1 MTLNL
6 LKLCVGVEK
15 IEDLAEWQN
24 GWRKKGGMDGKGG
37 VWHTT
42 RMTPRR
48 RDELMDGGSLFWV
61 IKGHILVRQSLD
73 DVEPFTDDEGISRCH
88 LVLHKDLVLVEP
100 RRHRA
105 FQGWRYLKGEE
116 APRDMGKFGAKGRKG
131 ELPPHLSAELRDL
144 GLL

>member
-6 LKLCVGVEK
+6 IKLCVGVEK
-15 IEDLAEWQN
+15 IDELADWQA
-24 GWRKKGGMDGKGG
+24 GWRKKGGMDGKGR

-61 IKGHILVRQSLD
+61 IKGHTLVRQRLD
-73 DVEPFTDDEGISRCH
+73 DVEPFTDDEGVSRCH

-105 FQGWRYLKGEE
+105 FQGWRYLKSEE
-116 APRDMGKFGAKGRKG
+116 APPDIGKFGARMRKG
-131 ELPPHLSAELRDL
+131 EMPPHLRAELREL

>member
-6 LKLCVGVEK
+6 IKLCVGVENVD
-15 IEDLAEWQN
+15 ELAQWQS
-24 GWRKKGGMDGKGG
+24 GWRKKGGMDGKGR

-42 RMTPRR
+42 RMAPRR
-48 RDELMDGGSLFWV
+48 AEELLQGGSLYWV
-61 IKGHILVRQSLD
+61 VKGHVSVRQLLD
-73 DVEPFTDDEGISRCH
+73 EVERFTDDEGVKRCR
-88 LVLHKDLVLVEP
+88 LVLHKDLVLTEP

-116 APRDMGKFGAKGRKG
+116 APPDLGKYGKRLAKG
-131 ELPPHLSAELRDL
+131 EIPPHLRAELREL